1 MIAESASF
9 DEVISPRK
17 VKVCSDQASECSS
30 SSESEFKTMG
40 SMFNYEE
47 ILFTAFNELDLPSN
61 KVIVVGLRK
70 QNRQKKLNLDIN
82 LSFNPIF

>member
-17 VKVCSDQASECSS
+17 VKVCSDQASECSL

-61 KVIVVGLRK
+61 KVCGP
-70 QNRQKKLNLDIN
+70 QKRE
-82 LSFNPIF
+82 